1 MDTSKSKNKQL
12 LERQKW
18 EEKRQSDEEKAM
30 LPSAP
35 MFSCPTSSWSR
46 AVQELLQPPS
56 AAPASDFLRPCTR
69 IVLQLQEERQ
79 AANVKLPSDKKEIA
93 LTAFG
98 SFTKLAPHDKNLLH
112 LLGKEERERGE
123 KTWFDLKSK
132 AVYLACDSLSIGAAF
147 LWMDEV

>member
-1 MDTSKSKNKQL
+1 M
-12 LERQKW
+12 
-18 EEKRQSDEEKAM
+18 
-30 LPSAP
+30 
-35 MFSCPTSSWSR
+35 
-46 AVQELLQPPS
+46 
-56 AAPASDFLRPCTR
+56 
-69 IVLQLQEERQ
+69 LQLQEEGQ

-98 SFTKLAPHDKNLLH
+98 SFTKLAPHKNLLH
-112 LLGKEERERGE
+112 LLGKEEREWGE